1 VTEGARLG
9 LFQGFGIEIE
19 YMIVDAA
26 SLDVASVADE
36 LITRAAGSLSNEIE
50 RGDARWSNELVAHV
64 IEFKSNGPLPSLD
77 GAAALFARQVHDANA
92 LLARDGRC
100 LLPGGMHPWMDPERE
115 MRLWPHGDD
124 RIYSAFDR
132 IFDCRG
138 HGWSNLQSVHINLP
152 FDGDEEFARL
162 HGAIRAVLP
171 VLPALAASSPI
182 VDGRLTGLMD
192 SRLAVYR
199 RNCARVPSI
208 TGRVIPEAVFSR
220 RDYEANILE
229 PMWRD
234 IAPLDPD
241 AVLREE
247 WLNARGAIARFD
259 RMAIEIRV
267 LDVQE
272 NPRADLAVVEL
283 VVATVRALTQG
294 RWCDPRAL
302 RVLAVEPLA
311 QLFDACVTDAE
322 RTPLGWARYLD
333 LFDLGSAPVRT
344 AGELWAAVALRLAGE
359 GCLSASSQQVL
370 DTVFSAGCLARRI
383 AAACAD
389 GSRAR
394 MHAAYQRLAH
404 CLASGEAFR

>member
-1 VTEGARLG
+1 
-9 LFQGFGIEIE
+9 
-19 YMIVDAA
+19 
-26 SLDVASVADE
+26 
-36 LITRAAGSLSNEIE
+36 
-50 RGDARWSNELVAHV
+50 
-64 IEFKSNGPLPSLD
+64 
-77 GAAALFARQVHDANA
+77 
-92 LLARDGRC
+92 
-100 LLPGGMHPWMDPERE
+100 

-124 RIYSAFDR
+124 QIYSAFDR

-220 RDYEANILE
+220 RDYETNILE

-247 WLNARGAIARFD
+247 WLNARGAIARFE

-272 NPRADLAVVEL
+272 NPHADLAVVEL
-283 VVATVRALTQG
+283 VVETVRALTQG

-344 AGELWAAVALRLAGE
+344 AGELWAAAAQRLAGE

-394 MHAAYQRLAH
+394 MHAAYQRLAR